1 MRVLFVSSE
10 VEPFSKTG
18 GLADVV
24 GSLPKYLAKL
34 GVEVKIITPRYAV
47 CKKKPP
53 GQKLLPGTFSVKI
66 GEHIEKGT
74 VYSSFLGGVEVWL
87 VGNAH
92 FFDREELYQEKGQDY
107 PDNAERFIFFN
118 LAVLEFLK
126 KSGWQPDI
134 IHCHDWQSGLIPVYL
149 KSLYGDDKFFKN
161 CKTIYTVHNLAYQGV
176 FDKYKVLLTGLGW
189 EYFTMERLEYWDRLC
204 FAKGGLIFAD
214 KVTTVSPRYSREIQE
229 PAYGYGLDGVLKSRS
244 KDVTGIINGIDYEY
258 WNPATDRDITRNY
271 SLKNLSL
278 KLEDKK
284 NLQRVLGLPVE
295 EVPLI
300 GIISRLTDQKGFDI
314 LEGILSNLMRLKLEL
329 VILGNGEHKY
339 HDLFSLAAKKYPRKL
354 AVVLRFD
361 VPLSRKIYAGSDF
374 FLMPSLFEP
383 CGLGQM
389 ISLRYATIPIVRETG
404 GLADT
409 IENFDPKTLEGN
421 GFVFKEYSGGALLGA
436 IKNALKIYKNTKL
449 WQKLLNRA
457 LSYDFSWEAS
467 ARQYLM
473 LYKNLLKS

>member
-1 MRVLFVSSE
+1 
-10 VEPFSKTG
+10 
-18 GLADVV
+18 
-24 GSLPKYLAKL
+24 
-34 GVEVKIITPRYAV
+34 
-47 CKKKPP
+47 
-53 GQKLLPGTFSVKI
+53 
-66 GEHIEKGT
+66 
-74 VYSSFLGGVEVWL
+74 
-87 VGNAH
+87 
-92 FFDREELYQEKGQDY
+92 
-107 PDNAERFIFFN
+107 
-118 LAVLEFLK
+118 
-126 KSGWQPDI
+126 
-134 IHCHDWQSGLIPVYL
+134 
-149 KSLYGDDKFFKN
+149 
-161 CKTIYTVHNLAYQGV
+161 
-176 FDKYKVLLTGLGW
+176 
-189 EYFTMERLEYWDRLC
+189 
-204 FAKGGLIFAD
+204 
-214 KVTTVSPRYSREIQE
+214 
-229 PAYGYGLDGVLKSRS
+229 
-244 KDVTGIINGIDYEY
+244 
-258 WNPATDRDITRNY
+258 
-271 SLKNLSL
+271 
-278 KLEDKK
+278 
-284 NLQRVLGLPVE
+284 VE

-329 VILGNGEHKY
+329 VILGNGEPKY